1 MNKNIITIVGLLLVV
16 SAVAQDAQ
24 AYYQQGEN
32 ALHRGN
38 YTNAASS
45 FRKVTEIDPNDA
57 EAYFYVG
64 EAQRK
69 SGNYAQ
75 AIKSYQAAV
84 RLYPDF
90 ARAYNNMGDTYKDQ
104 GLYAEA
110 VKTYQKAIRIK
121 PDFVEAYCNMGSAYE
136 DNGDFASAISAFEQA
151 LLIDPNYGYA
161 KYGLFALR
169 ERTKNSTPAASSA
182 PPPQTRRPEVYPEPS
197 QSDLQLNPA
206 EQAALDGRRQVPD
219 NRQRSAVNA
228 PQQRTPNT
236 QQPGS
241 RTDGRLQPR
250 TPSNGEQAQN
260 RTPNNAT
267 AQRRP
272 ESTAQNL
279 QAERTSV
286 DASKASTGVK
296 TSGLITD
303 EASKSSASSTTDVL
317 NLEGRTVKDGSIIMR
332 PTKVTETGSI
342 VVNITVDALGNVV
355 GASIDRKLST
365 IKDKKMR
372 LEAVTTARSTK
383 FSSATGR
390 TRQKGTLTYN
400 FPAIAANK

>member
-1 MNKNIITIVGLLLVV
+1 MNKNIITIIGLLLVV
-16 SAVAQDAQ
+16 TAVAQDAQ
-24 AYYQQGEN
+24 AYYLQGEN

-38 YTNAASS
+38 YTSAASS

-64 EAQRK
+64 EAQRR

-75 AIKSYQAAV
+75 AIKAYQTAI
-84 RLYPDF
+84 RLYPEF
-90 ARAYNNMGDTYKDQ
+90 ARAYNNMGDAYKDQ

-151 LLIDPNYGYA
+151 LQIDPNYGYA

-169 ERTKNSTPAASSA
+169 ERTKASAPASTP
-182 PPPQTRRPEVYPEPS
+182 PPPPTTRRPDVYPNLEQGD
-197 QSDLQLNPA
+197 QSLNPA
-206 EQAALDGRRQVPD
+206 EQAALESRRQAP
-219 NRQRSAVNA
+219 RQQNGVNQ
-228 PQQRTPNT
+228 PPSRTPNA
-236 QQPGS
+236 QQPGTRS
-241 RTDGRLQPR
+241 DGRLQPR
-250 TPSNGEQAQN
+250 NPSNGPQTQQ
-260 RTPNNAT
+260 RPPSGT

-272 ESTAQNL
+272 ESTAQNI
-279 QAERTSV
+279 QSEKTSV
-286 DASKASTGVK
+286 DASKSSTDSKGSEVIK
-296 TSGLITD
+296 D
-303 EASKSSASSTTDVL
+303 EASKSEAAVSTDVL
-317 NLEGRTVKDGSIIMR
+317 NLEGRSVKDGSDIIR
-332 PTKVTETGSI
+332 PKNITVSGTI

-372 LEAVTTARSTK
+372 TEAVTSARSTK
-383 FSSATGR
+383 FNSAPGR
-390 TRQKGTLTYN
+390 SRQKGTITYN
-400 FPAIAANK
+400 FPASAANK